1 MIPTKTHSLTKK
13 SIENAPLTKEEQTL
27 IHQYET
33 AFKAGISFQQESEL
47 MALSANTSKKMTYS
61 DGSHSPKQKNVLVI
75 SYKTAQV

>member
-1 MIPTKTHSLTKK
+1 MDLYDTHKDPLAYEKNLLK
-13 SIENAPLTKEEQTL
+13 NAPLTKEEQTL

-33 AFKAGISFQQESEL
+33 AFKAGVLVQ
-47 MALSANTSKKMTYS
+47 NTSKKMTYS